1 MKVGDLR
8 EVQKLNID
16 VKGKKD
22 ELIGRIIEAQN
33 EPVGVEE
40 RRDDPGDELI
50 EEEVSVSECSSE
62 GELEVEEF
70 EHKGKTYYK
79 DEEKR
84 QDLRYGNARSSWCL
98 R

>member
-8 EVQKLNID
+8 EIAKKLNID

-40 RRDDPGDELI
+40 VKGQDPGDELN
-50 EEEVSVSECSSE
+50 
-62 GELEVEEF
+62 
-70 EHKGKTYYK
+70 
-79 DEEKR
+79 EK
-84 QDLRYGNARSSWCL
+84 
-98 R
+98 